1 MLMANF
7 QPFMRMLGS
16 MDPNRFT
23 DSTFGEVRRVPGD
36 RFSFWYFKPAALPRQ
51 VDLTAPTVN
60 ALSEADA
67 SLGLLNGLSRLIR
80 EPELLVGPYLTREA
94 VASSR
99 IEGTQA
105 SLSEVLRAEASEV
118 PTGSEDIAEV
128 ERYISATRYGFAA
141 IEKLPISQRLIK
153 ELHGILLSEFRRE
166 RLPGELRGT
175 PVWIGSP
182 NDSPDT
188 AIFVPPIPSEV
199 PDCLTDWE
207 AFVNLPTRMPVLAKC
222 ALMHYQFE
230 TIHPFLDG
238 NGRIGRLLI
247 NLLLLEEKR
256 LTRPLLYLSG
266 YLESHREEYY
276 ERLQAVREKG
286 QIEEWFQFFFTAVQ
300 KQADDAVARAAA
312 LVDLRESYLREAT
325 QTRSNLPSLV
335 RLLFAN
341 PYVTVSRAE
350 RALKLTNAGARNI
363 VRNAQSRGWLV
374 ELGTAGRGGKTFW
387 LANQVFDIIEA
398 PASYISAAYISS
410 SSPPSATVA
419 SL

>member
-1 MLMANF
+1 
-7 QPFMRMLGS
+7 
-16 MDPNRFT
+16 MDSARFS
-23 DSTFGEVRRVPGD
+23 DSTFGTVQREAGNK
-36 RFSFWYFKPAALPRQ
+36 FSFWYFKPATLPRELH
-51 VDLTAPTVN
+51 LTAPTVN

-67 SLGLLNGLSRLIR
+67 SLGLLNGLGRLIS

-105 SLSEVLRAEASEV
+105 SLSEVLKAEASET

-128 ERYISATRYGFAA
+128 ERYIRATRHGFAA
-141 IEKLPISQRLIK
+141 IDKLPISQRLIK
-153 ELHGILLSEFRRE
+153 ELHAILLAGVRGKEK
-166 RLPGELRGT
+166 LPGELRRT

-188 AIFVPPIPSEV
+188 AVFVPPIPSEV
-199 PDCLTDWE
+199 PDCLSDWE
-207 AFVNLPTRMPVLAKC
+207 SFVNTQTPMPVLAKC

-247 NLLLLEEKR
+247 NLLLLEENR
-256 LTRPLLYLSG
+256 LSRPLLYLSG
-266 YLESHREEYY
+266 YLETHRDEYY

-286 QIEEWFQFFFTAVQ
+286 QIEEWFQFFFTAV
-300 KQADDAVARAAA
+300 KRQADDAVARAGA
-312 LVDLRESYLREAT
+312 LVDLRERYLQEAMR
-325 QTRSNLPSLV
+325 TRSNLPSLV
-335 RLLFAN
+335 RLIFAN
-341 PYVTVSRAE
+341 PYVTVSRVE

-363 VRNAQSRGWLV
+363 VRDAERRGWLV

-387 LANQVFDIIEA
+387 RANHVFDIIEA
-398 PASYISAAYISS
+398 PASYLLNLPSTGI
-410 SSPPSATVA
+410 PPRRSYGHVR
-419 SL
+419 